1 MRYSNYDEAFHDIYP
16 RLVRTLMV
24 ASGNKQL
31 SGTLAQEAM
40 GHAYAHW
47 HKFQK
52 LDSPIDWVREIAIKK
67 LRDHIL
73 NEDRQINLEAHNV
86 MDLTTFE
93 TLEKAIRTPY
103 AIDFVR
109 AVGNLQSEE
118 RIVATLT
125 FIDDCSPSEIAKTLG
140 RNEDDVRTDIRNA
153 RVSIRH
159 SMASIS

>member
-1 MRYSNYDEAFHDIYP
+1 MKYKNYEEAFSDIYP
-16 RLVRTLMV
+16 RVVRTLMV
-24 ASGNKQL
+24 ASGNKAL
-31 SGTLAQEAM
+31 SAKIAQEAM

-47 HKFQK
+47 RKFQK
-52 LDSPIDWVREIAIKK
+52 SESQIQWVREIAVKK
-67 LRDHIL
+67 LQAYIK
-73 NEDRQINLEAHNV
+73 NEEKFSGIELDPI

-109 AVGNLQSEE
+109 AVGNLHTEE
-118 RIVATLT
+118 RLVATLT

>member
-1 MRYSNYDEAFHDIYP
+1 MKRRENEEKEEGLTIDP
-16 RLVRTLMV
+16 LV
-24 ASGNKQL
+24 
-31 SGTLAQEAM
+31 
-40 GHAYAHW
+40 
-47 HKFQK
+47 
-52 LDSPIDWVREIAIKK
+52 
-67 LRDHIL
+67 
-73 NEDRQINLEAHNV
+73 
-86 MDLTTFE
+86 DLTTFE

-125 FIDDCSPSEIAKTLG
+125 FIDDCSPSEIAKALG
-140 RNEDDVRTDIRNA
+140 RDEDDVRTDIRNA

>member
-1 MRYSNYDEAFHDIYP
+1 MRYSNYDEAFNDIYP
-16 RLVRTLMV
+16 RIVRTLMV
-24 ASGNKQL
+24 ASGDKQL
-31 SGTLAQEAM
+31 SSKIAQEAM

-47 HKFQK
+47 RKFQK
-52 LDSPIDWVREIAIKK
+52 LDAPINWVREIAIKK
-67 LRDHIL
+67 LREHIK
-73 NEDRQINLEAHNV
+73 NEEKEEGLTIDPLV
-86 MDLTTFE
+86 DLTTFE

-125 FIDDCSPSEIAKTLG
+125 FIDDCSPSEIAKALG
-140 RNEDDVRTDIRNA
+140 RDEDDVRTDIRNA